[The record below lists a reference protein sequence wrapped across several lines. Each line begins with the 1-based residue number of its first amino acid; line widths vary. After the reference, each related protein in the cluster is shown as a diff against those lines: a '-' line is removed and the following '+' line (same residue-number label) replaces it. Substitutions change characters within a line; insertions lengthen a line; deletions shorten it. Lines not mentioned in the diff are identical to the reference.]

1 VFWFT
6 ETVFHTLGRE
16 LLPSPLD
23 KLSTLGILS
32 DMDSET
38 TKLGACLRSA
48 RDQRKLSLRAVE
60 RATGI
65 SNAYLSQIESGKI
78 REPSPT
84 VLHKLAELYNV
95 PYADLMS
102 LAGYPDAGP
111 APSEKATADS
121 RLGPMTPDEE
131 RAVREYLEFLRSKR
145 GKRGGG

>member
-1 VFWFT
+1 M
-6 ETVFHTLGRE
+6 
-16 LLPSPLD
+16 LD
-23 KLSTLGILS
+23 ILST
-32 DMDSET
+32 MDKAISS
-38 TKLGACLRSA
+38 LGAYLRIA
-48 RDQRKLSLRAVE
+48 RDQRHLSLRGVE

-102 LAGYPDAGP
+102 LAGYPDAAP
-111 APSEKATADS
+111 APGKRATADS

-131 RAVREYLEFLRSKR
+131 RAVREYLEF
-145 GKRGGG
+145 